1 MCDLVFLKFDF
12 VWEPCDEVY
21 CCNYEQ
27 FVYVVVLGGWVSY
40 VVVYLVDIL
49 KVFNEDM
56 YVMGLVFSIG

>member
-27 FVYVVVLGGWVSY
+27 FVYVVV
-40 VVVYLVDIL
+40 YLVDIL